1 MPIEAKKVANSI
13 QRKPLITPDSRDQSV
28 LLISFE
34 NIIESPTI
42 PTTAPTNIDSLIG
55 FLKKIKPLKTV
66 NKVRVEKIRQTK
78 PEARKKVPK

>member
-13 QRKPLITPDSRDQSV
+13 QRKPLTTPDSRDQSV

-34 NIIESPTI
+34 NIIESPAI
-42 PTTAPTNIDSLIG
+42 PTTAPTNIGSLIG

-78 PEARKKVPK
+78 PEAR